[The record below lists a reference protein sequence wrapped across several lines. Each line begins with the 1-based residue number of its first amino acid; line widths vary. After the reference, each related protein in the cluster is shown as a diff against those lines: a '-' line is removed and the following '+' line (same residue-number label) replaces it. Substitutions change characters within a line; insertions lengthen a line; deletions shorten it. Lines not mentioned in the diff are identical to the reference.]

1 MHKIIVL
8 LLPVYLISLNPA
20 VADFIVE
27 DKFWGLECKYYF
39 ACKRVFVDGV
49 DTGEGIKPLPAKFP
63 VSYIHEYN
71 EKVGVCH
78 IKVGGGL
85 FSWLAGFV
93 KKQNFYSK
101 QEDGSFK
108 RVSIEDLSFKCVKE
122 WFVLET

>member
-1 MHKIIVL
+1 M
-8 LLPVYLISLNPA
+8 
-20 VADFIVE
+20 E

-93 KKQNFYSK
+93 KKQNFYSQTRRWK
-101 QEDGSFK
+101 FQKSFNRRFEFQMCK
-108 RVSIEDLSFKCVKE
+108 GMICFRNIAVLLLAIGFTSFHSLWK
-122 WFVLET
+122 